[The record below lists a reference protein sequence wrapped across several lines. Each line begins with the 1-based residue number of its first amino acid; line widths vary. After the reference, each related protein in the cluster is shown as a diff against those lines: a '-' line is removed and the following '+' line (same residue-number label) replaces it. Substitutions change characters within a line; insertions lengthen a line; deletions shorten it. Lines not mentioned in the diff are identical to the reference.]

1 MPTVINSINSLSP
14 SVRSKV
20 LSVLRIKGNR
30 GKPFVR
36 YSFRELETFASI
48 LEDSH
53 TLTPEGFERFIMQFN
68 DLELDILESIIR
80 GEDVSK
86 LVQKE
91 ADRTRQM
98 VRRIVGRL
106 QREEQ
111 EQG

>member
-1 MPTVINSINSLSP
+1 MINSINNLTP
-14 SVRSKV
+14 SVRSRV
-20 LSVLRIKGNR
+20 LSVLRIRGNR

-48 LEDSH
+48 LEESH

-68 DLELDILESIIR
+68 DREIDLLEAIIR
-80 GEDVSK
+80 GDDVSK

-91 ADRTRQM
+91 TDRTRQM

>member
-1 MPTVINSINSLSP
+1 VINSINSLPP
-14 SVRSKV
+14 SVRSMV

-36 YSFRELETFASI
+36 YGFRELETFASI
-48 LEDSH
+48 LEESH

-68 DLELDILESIIR
+68 DRELDILEAIIR

-86 LVQKE
+86 FVQKE
-91 ADRTRQM
+91 TDRTRQM
-98 VRRIVGRL
+98 VRRIVERL
-106 QREEQ
+106 QREGQ

>member
-1 MPTVINSINSLSP
+1 MINSINSLSP

-98 VRRIVGRL
+98 VKRVV
-106 QREEQ
+106 QRMEEGGVPSPQ
-111 EQG
+111 

>member
-1 MPTVINSINSLSP
+1 MINCINSLSP

-36 YSFRELETFASI
+36 YSYRELETYASI
-48 LEDSH
+48 LEESH
-53 TLTPEGFERFIMQFN
+53 TLTPEGFERFILQFN
-68 DLELDILESIIR
+68 NLELDILESIIR

-91 ADRTRQM
+91 TDRTRQM
-98 VRRIVGRL
+98 VKRVV
-106 QREEQ
+106 QRM
-111 EQG
+111 EQGFS